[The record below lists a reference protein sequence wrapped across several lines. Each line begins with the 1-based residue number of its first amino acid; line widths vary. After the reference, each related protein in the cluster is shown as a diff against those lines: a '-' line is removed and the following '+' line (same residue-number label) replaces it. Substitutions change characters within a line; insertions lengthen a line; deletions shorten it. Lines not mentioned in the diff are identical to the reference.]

1 MFHEDQD
8 SVEVCV
14 LPDWQVVIMEIIQN
28 RIGVPSLVEEDGT
41 VIYLQHSET
50 DNLQAI
56 EMLDSAVIDG
66 LYEHIKKAIAVF
78 TPLDPSLPDG
88 EWMMEYNQLSLIN
101 EFQTAL
107 IVLNQA
113 RAKAARDMEAFE
125 EEELV

>member
-1 MFHEDQD
+1 
-8 SVEVCV
+8 
-14 LPDWQVVIMEIIQN
+14 MEIIQN

-66 LYEHIKKAIAVF
+66 LYEHIKKAVAVF